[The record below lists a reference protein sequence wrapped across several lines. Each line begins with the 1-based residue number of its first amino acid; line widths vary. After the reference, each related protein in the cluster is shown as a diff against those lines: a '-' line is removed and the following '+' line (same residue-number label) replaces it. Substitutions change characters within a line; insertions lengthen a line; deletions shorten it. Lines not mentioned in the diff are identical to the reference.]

1 MSKHCECRRQFVLNV
16 RVSGG
21 FIRSA
26 GLILGKADEVAF
38 KRLVGF
44 ACSAALLCVGSVH
57 QAGAQSPAPELWDG
71 FYVGAHA
78 GEVDSALTMRDETGT
93 VFDAESG
100 TYFVNGLSG
109 LTGLH
114 GGYSWQQGSRL
125 LGVELDYAWTDTSRT
140 DVFDGIDHDVSAQ
153 LDGFGSIRGRAG
165 LAVDNA
171 HLFVTGGVGFV
182 DASNFARDNDVQIA
196 EADGFSAF
204 VIGAGAE
211 FKLTGDL
218 SARLDALHY
227 NLIEEDDFCDDN
239 PCRNDPQS
247 FGGALNVLRVGL
259 SYHIGGEHDGFE
271 VADNDLWSGFYLG
284 AHTGALQSST
294 RAQDDSADL
303 LGTEGASIFTNDI
316 AALAGLH
323 GGYNHVFGSALIGVE
338 LDQTFTDSGF
348 DRLAAPPSAP
358 DPYRLSSQI
367 DGITSLRA
375 RIGVTA
381 GNAQTYVTG
390 GKAWI
395 SGDVIASDLSA
406 GSTARHENFG
416 ALVMGAGS
424 EVMVASN
431 VSLRG
436 EFLYYVFDEET
447 LDCAACGDQPFFIDG
462 ELLAARI
469 GASYHLNNSASVT
482 QSSDVADWS
491 GFYGGGHVS
500 YVDSQLGFRDEAG
513 AVLEAADIGVTSFRT
528 SQDIGAGLYGGY
540 NVQWGNA
547 VAGLELDYTFTDAGE
562 TRSIFSGDS
571 VVGGEI
577 DGLGSLRGRI
587 GVASG
592 ESLFYVTGGVGFI
605 DADLRALNTN
615 TGETVSFEDF
625 TALVAGAG
633 AEFKITNN
641 LSARAEYFYYGIDED
656 SSGCGTCVG
665 GDVYGNGELN
675 VVRAGVTYHFD

>member
-1 MSKHCECRRQFVLNV
+1 MAHKRFV
-16 RVSGG
+16 
-21 FIRSA
+21 
-26 GLILGKADEVAF
+26 GLVF
-38 KRLVGF
+38 
-44 ACSAALLCVGSVH
+44 SAALLFGGSVH
-57 QAGAQSPAPELWDG
+57 QAGAQSPAAELWDG
-71 FYVGAHA
+71 FYIGAHA
-78 GEVDSALTMRDETGT
+78 GAVDSALTMRDESGS

-109 LTGLH
+109 LAGLH
-114 GGYSWQQGSRL
+114 GGYSWQQGSRV
-125 LGVELDYAWTDTSRT
+125 LGFELDYSWTNTGRKDI
-140 DVFDGIDHDVSAQ
+140 FDGSDHDVAAQ

-165 LAVDNA
+165 LAVNNA
-171 HLFVTGGVGFV
+171 HIFVTGGVGFV
-182 DASNFARDNDVQIA
+182 DASNFARDSAAEIA
-196 EADGFSAF
+196 EVDGFSAF

-211 FKLTGDL
+211 FKLRGDL

-227 NLIEEDDFCDDN
+227 NLIEEDDFCDSSS
-239 PCRNDPQS
+239 CGGDPQS

-303 LGTEGASIFTNDI
+303 LDTEGASIFTNDI
-316 AALAGLH
+316 AALAGVH
-323 GGYNHVFGSALIGVE
+323 GGYNHVLGSALIGVE
-338 LDQTFTDSGF
+338 LDHTFTDSGF
-348 DRLAAPPSAP
+348 DRTYIDPLSGPMDPG
-358 DPYRLSSQI
+358 PYRLSSQI
-367 DGITSLRA
+367 DSITSLRA
-375 RIGVTA
+375 RVGVTD
-381 GNAQTYVTG
+381 GNAQAYVTG
-390 GKAWI
+390 GGAWI
-395 SGDVIASDLSA
+395 SGDVVASDVGA
-406 GSTARHENFG
+406 GSVARHENFG
-416 ALVMGAGS
+416 ALVVGAGS

-436 EFLYYVFDEET
+436 EFLYYAFDEDT
-447 LDCAACGDQPFFIDG
+447 LDCAACGDQPFYIDG

-469 GASYHLNNSASVT
+469 GASYHLNNSATVT

-500 YVDSQLGFRDEAG
+500 YVDSQLGVRDEAG
-513 AVLEAADIGVTSFRT
+513 AILDPNDIGVTSFRT

-540 NVQWGNA
+540 NLQWGNA

-562 TRSIFSGDS
+562 TRSIDDGGA

-577 DGLGSLRGRI
+577 DGFGSLRGRV

-592 ESLFYVTGGVGFI
+592 KSLFYVTGGVGFV
-605 DADLRALNTN
+605 DADFRAVNN
-615 TGETVSFEDF
+615 VTGETVSFEDF

-633 AEFKITNN
+633 AEFKISENV
-641 LSARAEYFYYGIDED
+641 SARAEYFYYGMDED
-656 SSGCGTCVG
+656 SSTCGTCIA

-675 VVRAGVTYHFD
+675 VVRAGLTYHFD